1 MCIEDKKTL
10 KLGKEAK
17 MKHYICDREGDVQTW
32 GRDALYFKI
41 YDEMEPILSCV
52 SEVEGRF

>member
-1 MCIEDKKTL
+1 MFIKNKKTL

-17 MKHYICDREGDVQTW
+17 MKHYICDRERDVRTW
-32 GRDALYFKI
+32 GKDELYFTI
-41 YDEMEPILSCV
+41 SDEMEQISCV